1 MTEENTLKR
10 DAEVVR
16 QHLKLIIDT
25 AQNIKSSRVDTD
37 LKQTWVYPPRP
48 EPTEPDIAE
57 MPIHDLFPPDDADVV
72 VDLQDEAIEAGTRVT
87 DEFVYQH
94 PWGGERYYRAAAEPV
109 IRESEGPTT
118 EALFVGVDITDTR
131 HLQNREAAL
140 LRQNER
146 LEDFAGVLTHDL
158 RNPLSIALGN
168 LSLLEI
174 DENDRLKRVEQA
186 LKRMDDIITD
196 ALTLAREGKHVV
208 DPQPVSLTTI
218 CRRAWDMVD
227 TKEATLT
234 IGEDTIVLADPTRLA
249 RLLENLFRNA
259 VEHGGVTVEVRMGIL
274 DNGFYIEDDGPGIP
288 PEQRE
293 AVFEKGYSGSDG
305 TGFGLG
311 IVESIADAHG
321 WKILA
326 TEGSDGG
333 ARFKL
338 INVKTRE

>member
-1 MTEENTLKR
+1 MSDEDTPKR
-10 DAEVVR
+10 DADVVN
-16 QHLKLIIDT
+16 QHLQLIFET

-48 EPTEPDIAE
+48 EPTDSDIAE
-57 MPIHDLFPPDDADVV
+57 MPVDDLFPPDDADVV
-72 VDLQDEAIEAGTRVT
+72 VNLQKEAIDAQRRVT

-94 PWGGERYYRAAAEPV
+94 SWGGERYYRAAAEPV
-109 IRESEGPTT
+109 VKESEGSTT

-140 LRQNER
+140 IRQNDR

-168 LSLLEI
+168 LSMLES
-174 DENDRLKRVEQA
+174 EKNDRIKTIEKA
-186 LKRMDDIITD
+186 LTRMDAIITD

-208 DPQPVSLTTI
+208 DPEPVSLAAM

-227 TKEATLT
+227 TEEATLT
-234 IGEDTIVLADPTRLA
+234 SGEDTMVLADPARLA
-249 RLLENLFRNA
+249 TLLENLFRNA
-259 VEHGGVTVEVRMGIL
+259 VEHGGATVQVRTGGL
-274 DNGFYIEDDGPGIP
+274 DNGFYIEDNGSGIP

-293 AVFEKGYSGSDG
+293 AIFEKGFSGSGG
-305 TGFGLG
+305 TGFGLA
-311 IVESIADAHG
+311 IVETIADAHG

-333 ARFKL
+333 ARFEL
-338 INVKTRE
+338 INVNTRK